1 MPDSLPVL
9 DLHADLVR
17 IPSLSHHEAAAA
29 DYVEAWARAAP
40 GLAVGRMDDN
50 VWVSL
55 GDGDTGGDGEADLL
69 LLASHLDVVPP
80 SAEHPFPPFEP
91 TVRDGRV
98 YGRGAV
104 DAKASGAAM
113 LAALARLAADGWR
126 PPPAGR
132 LVVALTAC
140 EETGG
145 GYNGMEAMRADVFG
159 HALPDVSAA
168 LVGEPTELRPC
179 LAQKGLLILTATASG
194 RTAHAARAHLG
205 DNAIT
210 RAARDL
216 VRLDAL
222 TFDRSDPLLG
232 LPTVT
237 ATVVEG
243 GAAKNVV
250 PDRCAFTLDVRS
262 TPAYTHAELASL
274 VAGHLESAVEVYS
287 DRLVPCAT
295 PASAAVAVSTT
306 GALASLGMDAEPF
319 GSPTASDWIFLADV
333 PAVKIGPGRSELS
346 HTADEHVEIDQLT
359 RAVDI
364 YEAIARRYFMGERR
378 DSASA

>member
-1 MPDSLPVL
+1 MTVL

-17 IPSLSHHEAAAA
+17 IPSLSHQEAAAA
-29 DYVEAWARAAP
+29 DYVEAWARAVP
-40 GLAVGRMDDN
+40 GLAVGRLDDN
-50 VWVSL
+50 VWASL
-55 GDGDTGGDGEADLL
+55 GDGDDVL

-80 SAEHPFPPFEP
+80 SADHPYPPFEP
-91 TVRDGRV
+91 TRVDGRV

-113 LAALARLAADGWR
+113 LAALERLARSDWR
-126 PPPAGR
+126 PPPTGR

-145 GYNGMEAMRADVFG
+145 GYNGLETLRAEVFG
-159 HALPDVSAA
+159 RELPDVSAA

-179 LAQKGLLILTATASG
+179 LAQKGLLILTAVATG

-216 VRLDAL
+216 LALEAL

-232 LPTVT
+232 RPT
-237 ATVVEG
+237 ATATMVEAG
-243 GAAKNVV
+243 TAKNVV
-250 PDRCAFTLDVRS
+250 PDRCTVTLDVRS
-262 TPAYTHAELASL
+262 TPAYTHAELAAL
-274 VAGHLESAVEVYS
+274 VAGRLESRVEVYS

-295 PASAAVAVSTT
+295 PADARVARAVAD
-306 GALASLGMDAEPF
+306 ALTELGLDAEPF

-333 PAVKIGPGRSELS
+333 PAVKLGPGRSELS
-346 HTADEHVEIDQLT
+346 HTADEHVEVDQLT
-359 RAVDI
+359 RAVDV
-364 YEAIARRYFMGERR
+364 YTQAARQYF
-378 DSASA
+378 DV